1 MPNTNVPAVPKST
14 AIRHTL
20 VKIRTRILM
29 LLVSAVSNKSKQI
42 YNCCFEFTTSPL
54 YMYSHD
60 VILASINLSY
70 PSLY

>member
-29 LLVSAVSNKSKQI
+29 LLVSAVSN
-42 YNCCFEFTTSPL
+42 
-54 YMYSHD
+54 
-60 VILASINLSY
+60 
-70 PSLY
+70 